1 MAAALIVV
9 ALILAAL
16 AWLIFG
22 GGDDPDTGSD
32 PDIDRNELSEAEAE
46 VRDAPDPD
54 SVRDW
59 GPGVPKDR
67 GPNPDSR

>member
-1 MAAALIVV
+1 MATALTVV
-9 ALILAAL
+9 LLILGAL

-22 GGDDPDTGSD
+22 GGDDPDTKPN
-32 PDIDRNELSEAEAE
+32 PDIDRDELAEAEAE

-59 GPGVPKDR
+59 GPGVPKDK
-67 GPNPDSR
+67 PH

>member
-9 ALILAAL
+9 VLVLAAL

-22 GGDDPDTGSD
+22 GGDDPDTGTNN
-32 PDIDRNELSEAEAE
+32 PDIDRDELAQAESE
-46 VRDAPDPD
+46 VRDAPDPE

-59 GPGVPKDR
+59 GPGVPKD
-67 GPNPDSR
+67 PKH

>member
-1 MAAALIVV
+1 MATALTVV
-9 ALILAAL
+9 ILILAAL

-22 GGDDPDTGSD
+22 GGDDPDTKPHPG
-32 PDIDRNELSEAEAE
+32 IDRDELAEGEAE

-59 GPGVPKDR
+59 GPGVPKDK
-67 GPNPDSR
+67 PH

>member
-1 MAAALIVV
+1 MAAAIIVV
-9 ALILAAL
+9 LLILAAL
-16 AWLIFG
+16 SWLIFG
-22 GGDDPDTGSD
+22 GGDDPDTAAN
-32 PDIDRNELSEAEAE
+32 PDVDREELAEAEAE

-67 GPNPDSR
+67 HRPDSR

>member
-9 ALILAAL
+9 ALVLAAL
-16 AWLIFG
+16 GWLIFG
-22 GGDDPDTGSD
+22 GGDDPDTTRD
-32 PDIDRNELSEAEAE
+32 PDVDREELAEAEAE
-46 VRDAPDPD
+46 VRDAPDPE

-67 GPNPDSR
+67 PH